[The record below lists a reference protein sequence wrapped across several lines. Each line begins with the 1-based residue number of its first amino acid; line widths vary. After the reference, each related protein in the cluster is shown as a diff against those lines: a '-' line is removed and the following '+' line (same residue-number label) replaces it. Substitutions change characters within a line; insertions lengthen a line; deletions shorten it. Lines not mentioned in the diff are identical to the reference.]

1 LPMDEHTPSEYSDL
15 VSIISEVQ
23 DPRREHGRLH
33 KIEDVLTIGLC
44 TVLCGH
50 SEFTEMAF
58 FGEMREEWLRGFLE
72 LPNGIPSHDT
82 FRNVFAAVDPAQF
95 MGLFARWTRGVSKTL
110 GGQVVALDGK
120 ALRGTKVEGRDI
132 RTMVGAWA
140 VDTGISLGQVEV
152 GGKSNEIT
160 AVPVLLEALDLE
172 GCIVTADAMG
182 CQKDIAAKIKE
193 AGADYVLALKGN
205 QEKLHEQVKC
215 FIDGMIDDGW
225 EADFQ
230 TDERSRGRIEIR
242 RCWAFDGLEWLDG
255 ADQWEGL
262 RSIVAVES
270 QRTSKGKTSLER
282 RYFITSLEPDAE
294 KVGGTVRSHWAI
306 ENSLHWVLDVVFG
319 EDRSRARQRNAAAN
333 LSSVRRL
340 AHNLIKREE
349 QYGEWSVKKRK
360 FAASQNPDYLRKLL
374 GLESDA

>member
-1 LPMDEHTPSEYSDL
+1 MDEHTPSESCDL
-15 VSIISEVQ
+15 VSIISLVE

-44 TVLCGH
+44 TILCGH

-58 FGEMREEWLRGFLE
+58 FGEMREEWLREFLE

-82 FRNVFAAVDPAQF
+82 FRNVFATVDPKEF
-95 MGLFARWTRGVSKTL
+95 MGLFARWTSGVCKSL
-110 GGQVVALDGK
+110 DGEVVALDGK

-140 VDTGISLGQVEV
+140 VGAGISLGQVEV
-152 GGKSNEIT
+152 DGKSNEIT
-160 AVPVLLEALDLE
+160 AMPVLLKVLDLK

-182 CQKDIAAKIKE
+182 CQRDIAAGVAA
-193 AGADYVLALKGN
+193 AGADYLLALKGN

-225 EADFQ
+225 EAGFR
-230 TDERSRGRIEIR
+230 TEERGRGRTEIR
-242 RCWAFDGLEWLDG
+242 RCWAFDELDWLEG
-255 ADQWEGL
+255 AGAWEGL
-262 RSIVAVES
+262 RSIAAVES
-270 QRTSKGKTSLER
+270 ERTVKGKTSVER
-282 RYFITSLEPDAE
+282 RYFITSLGPDA
-294 KVGGTVRSHWAI
+294 KKIGCAVRSHWGI

-319 EDRSRARQRNAAAN
+319 EDSSRARQKNAAAN

-340 AHNLIKREE
+340 AHNLIKKEE
-349 QYGEWSVKKRK
+349 RYGEWSVKKRK
-360 FAASQNPDYLRKLL
+360 FAASQDPAYLLKLL
-374 GLESDA
+374 GQKSDA

>member
-1 LPMDEHTPSEYSDL
+1 MDEHTPSTYSDL

-44 TVLCGH
+44 TILCGH
-50 SEFTEMAF
+50 SEFTEMEF

-82 FRNVFAAVDPAQF
+82 FRNVFAAIDPKQF
-95 MGLFARWTRGVSKTL
+95 MGLFARWTRGVCENL
-110 GGQVVALDGK
+110 GGEVVALDGK

-152 GGKSNEIT
+152 DGKSNEIT
-160 AVPVLLEALDLE
+160 AVPALLEALDLK
-172 GCIVTADAMG
+172 GCIVTADAMA
-182 CQKDIAAKIKE
+182 CQKDIASGIVA

-215 FIDGMIDDGW
+215 FIDCMIDDGW
-225 EADFQ
+225 EAGSH
-230 TDERSRGRIEIR
+230 TEGRGRGRTEIR
-242 RCWAFDGLEWLDG
+242 RCWAFDELEWLDG
-255 ADQWEGL
+255 ADAWEGL

-270 QRTSKGKTSLER
+270 QRTAKGKTSVER
-282 RYFITSLEPDAE
+282 RYFITSLAPDAE
-294 KVGGTVRSHWAI
+294 KIGGTVRSHWAI

-333 LSSVRRL
+333 LSSVRRF
-340 AHNLIKREE
+340 AHNLIKKEE

-374 GLESDA
+374 GLKSDA

>member
-1 LPMDEHTPSEYSDL
+1 MDEHTPSKYCDL

-44 TVLCGH
+44 TILCGH

-82 FRNVFAAVDPAQF
+82 FRNVFAAVDPKQF
-95 MGLFARWTRGVSKTL
+95 MGLFARWTGSVRKSL
-110 GGQVVALDGK
+110 GGEVVALDGK

-152 GGKSNEIT
+152 DGKSNEIT
-160 AVPVLLEALDLE
+160 AVPVLLEALDLK

-182 CQKDIAAKIKE
+182 CQKDIASGIRAAE
-193 AGADYVLALKGN
+193 ADYVLALKGN

-225 EADFQ
+225 EAGFH
-230 TDERSRGRIEIR
+230 TEERGRGRTEIR
-242 RCWAFDGLEWLDG
+242 RCWAFDELEWLDG
-255 ADQWEGL
+255 AGAWEGL

-270 QRTSKGKTSLER
+270 ERTLKGKTSTER

-294 KVGGTVRSHWAI
+294 KIGGTVRSHWAI

-333 LSSVRRL
+333 LSSVRRFAL
-340 AHNLIKREE
+340 NLIKEEE

-360 FAASQNPDYLRKLL
+360 FAASQNPEYLLKLL